1 MIIATA
7 GTPLRSHAT
16 ARDRPGRI
24 TLMTISRGP
33 AIDGRMLDAANK
45 GADGDDDSV
54 LDLDAQAIVRQ
65 ESAMDEQPGNN
76 GAGWAARAS
85 HFRSGGVPE
94 VDHEVGEA
102 SMIQVDVDNLFPELG
117 SEDSEEIGAGAAAAT
132 PPLATDVAPPAAPG
146 VAAAPEAQQPAVD
159 VAETGDDAV
168 RGVPREPDASAQ
180 PRQQRTGPAT
190 RWSLIYRHVF
200 MGCTLDRVKE
210 TGRPIQTAPALW
222 QQDMGVIAD
231 ATLAGAREFEA
242 KYGKEH
248 FGRNTKSSNPTVA
261 DSLKLGMSHVLL
273 DGKKH
278 VLKTQKADAL
288 QCRTLEL
295 KVAGN
300 AFLERDTLLQHA
312 ALAEWATFQLPAKLL
327 TVISHEVSPVFNTK
341 ETRLLLKN
349 AGLLTEDNA
358 EWHNRVIPSPL
369 YIRLDNAEF
378 LVLVRVEG
386 PYSTILGV
394 LVPGVYAKHTIFLA

>member
-1 MIIATA
+1 
-7 GTPLRSHAT
+7 
-16 ARDRPGRI
+16 
-24 TLMTISRGP
+24 MTISRGP

-76 GAGWAARAS
+76 GAGWAALAS

-222 QQDMGVIAD
+222 QKDMAVIAD
-231 ATLAGAREFEA
+231 ATLTAALEFETQ
-242 KYGKEH
+242 YGKDH
-248 FGRNTKSSNPTVA
+248 FGRNNLSSNPTVA
-261 DSLKLGMSHVLL
+261 DSLKLGMAHDFHFPCPRASCTVARSPKISLSPKL
-273 DGKKH
+273 SLG
-278 VLKTQKADAL
+278 
-288 QCRTLEL
+288 EL
-295 KVAGN
+295 P
-300 AFLERDTLLQHA
+300 
-312 ALAEWATFQLPAKLL
+312 LPPD
-327 TVISHEVSPVFNTK
+327 SSPVACTQRQQPFRTSP
-341 ETRLLLKN
+341 TCIRPLQL
-349 AGLLTEDNA
+349 
-358 EWHNRVIPSPL
+358 IYPSAS
-369 YIRLDNAEF
+369 I
-378 LVLVRVEG
+378 
-386 PYSTILGV
+386 
-394 LVPGVYAKHTIFLA
+394 